1 MLIGGEIVC
10 IRKVCSMVGLPE
22 NKKLTWCHLSFLF
35 PQAADFNRVAL
46 RQTPPG
52 GL

>member
-1 MLIGGEIVC
+1 MLIGGAIVC
-10 IRKVCSMVGLPE
+10 IRKVCFVAGLLE
-22 NKKLTWCHLSFLF
+22 NKTLTWYPLSFLF
-35 PQAADFNRVAL
+35 PEAADFNRVAL